1 MLLGLPFFGR
11 RLNAAILIEPN
22 AACDSR
28 ALERSQGRPSKV
40 TDALSPFL
48 RFTEFAHRGCV
59 NSACYAARRS

>member
-1 MLLGLPFFGR
+1 MLLGLLFFGR

-48 RFTEFAHRGCV
+48 RFTEFVH
-59 NSACYAARRS
+59 